1 MKTDEIRTIFL
12 DFFRNKNHKIVKSD
26 SIVPSNDPTLLFTSA
41 GMVQFKPYYTAT
53 GKLEFT
59 RAASC
64 QKCFRTP
71 DLEKVGH
78 TLRHHTFFE
87 MLGNFS
93 FGDYFKKDTIEFAWE
108 FVIDVLNLPKEN
120 LWISI
125 YLDDDEAFR
134 IWSKNIGIPKDKIV
148 RLGKEENFWGP
159 VSPGGGV
166 CGPCSEIYIDLG
178 LNKGCGKLTC
188 KPGCDCERFE
198 EFWNLVFPGFNQD
211 EKGILHELQKKGI
224 DTGMGL
230 ERIACIL
237 QNKDNNFEID
247 IIKPIVDKITEEADT
262 KQYDELKYLAMRDQD
277 VSKLVSIKIIADHI
291 KAVTFLIGDGVLP
304 SNEGR
309 GYVLRRVLRRA
320 LRHGKT
326 LAIEKP
332 FLYKIVRVVADVMK
346 ESYPELTERREY
358 ITQVIFNEEERFNET
373 LENGIEVLNDF
384 CYMFKDKGIVPGGAV
399 FKLYDTYGFPYEL
412 TVEMLKEKG
421 LKTDENEFLEEL
433 EKQKKRGREAWK
445 GVDVSEVAPIYHDLL
460 TEFGETKF
468 VGYETMSNWGQVLTF
483 ANSRLE
489 HSVSEAKIGDAVDIL
504 LDKTPFY
511 GETGGQVGDTGNLEN
526 DSFQALVLN
535 TKKILDLIIHK
546 VEIKKGKISVGDLVK
561 ANVDVERRFAI
572 ARHHTATHL
581 LQASLMEILG
591 KHVTQSGSV
600 VDENRLRFDFT
611 HFSSI
616 SKQELDRIEE
626 TINKKVVENLPINIE
641 EMEFNEAKKK
651 GATALFTEKYKDIVR
666 VVSIGDFSM
675 ELCGGTH
682 LSFTG
687 QIGLVKII
695 SESSIS
701 AGVRRIEA
709 IAGSK
714 AYKYVKD
721 NEQMLI
727 DISERIKSSPKD
739 LLKKL
744 DKIFTRIK
752 ELEREIESIKS
763 SIVVS
768 STGANLM
775 SNVKEINGI
784 KILAT
789 RIDGLDIDSLRKT
802 ADTLKEKIKSGVVIL
817 GSEKNGK
824 VYLVVVVTYDLT
836 SRVNAGNLIK
846 EISRKVNG
854 SGGGRADFAS
864 GGGKEPDKL
873 DSALSF
879 AESLIK

>member
-41 GMVQFKPYYTAT
+41 GMVQFKPYYTGT
-53 GKLEFT
+53 EKLEFT
-59 RAASC
+59 RVASC

-159 VSPGGGV
+159 VSPNGGV

-247 IIKPIVDKITEEADT
+247 IISPIIDKIKEEAGIVHKSDT
-262 KQYDELKYLAMRDQD
+262 SVDTVL
-277 VSKLVSIKIIADHI
+277 KIIADHI
-291 KAVTFLIGDGVLP
+291 RAVTFLIGDGVLP
-304 SNEGR
+304 SNDGR

-346 ESYPELTERREY
+346 ESYPELTERREH
-358 ITQVIFNEEERFNET
+358 ISSVVFNEEDRFNET
-373 LENGIEVLNDF
+373 LDRGLEVLNELCDK
-384 CYMFKDKGIVPGGAV
+384 YKDKGIIPGKDT

-412 TVEMLKEKG
+412 TVEILKEKG
-421 LKTDENEFLEEL
+421 LSTDENEFLEEL

-468 VGYETMSNWGQVLTF
+468 VGYETMSTRGQVLTF

-489 HSVSEAKIGDAVDIL
+489 HSVSEAKIGDTVDIL

-526 DSFQALVLN
+526 DNFQALVLN

-611 HFSSI
+611 HFSTI

-626 TINKKVVENLPINIE
+626 TINKKVVENLPVNIE
-641 EMEFNEAKKK
+641 EIEFNEAKKK

-709 IAGSK
+709 IAGSV

-727 DISERIKSSPKD
+727 DISERIKASPKD

-744 DKIFTRIK
+744 DKVLRKNK

-768 STGANLM
+768 STGADLM

-824 VYLVVVVTYDLT
+824 VHLVVVVTSDLIK
-836 SRVNAGNLIK
+836 RINAGNLIK